1 MVYCVKCGTK
11 NPDDAQVCTN
21 CGAQLYK
28 TEEGRHYRRME
39 DECMGIP
46 RGSTIV
52 GLAIGI
58 IILLGGAI
66 WLLQEAGVISKNV
79 NVWPLAV
86 IVFGVLIIIGAI
98 YGLRRRW

>member
-1 MVYCVKCGTK
+1 
-11 NPDDAQVCTN
+11 
-21 CGAQLYK
+21 
-28 TEEGRHYRRME
+28 ME

-52 GLAIGI
+52 GLAIGV

-86 IVFGVLIIIGAI
+86 IIFGVLIIIGAI